1 MPVID
6 ITSDPRSLT
15 MTVVAEFDAPV
26 ERLWKAYTDPSQLE
40 RFWGPPGWPARF
52 SAYDLTV
59 GGRALYAMN
68 GPRGEVA
75 RGAWEFLAIE
85 EPVRFEVLDTF
96 VDEDGDALPGMPS
109 MRMVFGFEETPVG
122 TRVRC
127 VSHFTSVE
135 ALEQV
140 IAMGSIEG
148 TRLAMG
154 QLDRVLH
161 DLRAYSQG
169 RGTQT
174 EILTDQHVRITRLI
188 DGPRD
193 LVWRAHTEPELMKK
207 WLLGPDGW
215 EMTACEMPASAP
227 GPYRYAWAPVA
238 GGEGEAFGFDGEV
251 TLMEEPRRMVSTEHM
266 TGTEYPPT
274 LNDLQLYEEDGATLI
289 TMVIEYPDAATRDM
303 VLATGMTD
311 GMEASYSRLERELLS
326 SGR

>member
-6 ITSDPRSLT
+6 ITSDPEALT

-26 ERLWKAYTDPSQLE
+26 ERLWSVYTDPRQLE
-40 RFWGPPGWPARF
+40 RFWGPPGWPATF
-52 SAYDLTV
+52 ALFQLSV

-85 EPVRFEVLDTF
+85 EPNRFEVLDTF
-96 VDEDGDALPGMPS
+96 VNEDGSAIDGMPT
-109 MRMVFGFEETPVG
+109 MRMTFGFEEAG
-122 TRVRC
+122 AGSRMRC
-127 VSHFTSVE
+127 VSHFTSAE

-161 DLRAYSQG
+161 DLREYSQG
-169 RGTQT
+169 QGTQT
-174 EILTDQHVRITRLI
+174 EVLSDTQVRITRLV

-215 EMTACEMPASAP
+215 TMTECEMPDAAP
-227 GPYRYAWAPVA
+227 GPYRYAWAPVD
-238 GGEGEAFGFDGEV
+238 GGEGEPFGFDGEV
-251 TLMEEPRRMVSTEHM
+251 TLMDAPRRMVSTEHM

-289 TMVIEYPDAATRDM
+289 TMIIMYPDAATRDM

-311 GMEASYSRLERELLS
+311 GMEASYARLERELLAV
-326 SGR
+326 